1 MSMDYG
7 HRKKR
12 RMSAGA
18 KLAFGGGIAVCLAV
32 AGYFGVASFLRDREH
47 NVSDAQE
54 YNASGPPCPTVT
66 AAELAANGP
75 ALRHAFDFDDIHLAY
90 AFGET
95 DCAMVADHGGLG
107 LAKYAICHFTSAG
120 SLKVTAGKTEAIF
133 RPGLGKP
140 AAIIYR
146 KGQISCVLTPKEK
159 AD

>member
-12 RMSAGA
+12 RMSSGM
-18 KLAFGGGIAVCLAV
+18 KLALGGGIVVCLAI
-32 AGYFGVASFLRDREH
+32 AGYFLTASFLNDRSH
-47 NVSDAQE
+47 NIDDAQA
-54 YNASGPPCPTVT
+54 YNASGPPCPVVT
-66 AAELAANGP
+66 PADLAANGP
-75 ALRHAFDFDDIHLAY
+75 APRHIFDFDDIHLAY

-120 SLKVTAGKTEAIF
+120 SLQVTAGKTDVIF

-146 KGQISCVLTPKEK
+146 KGQVSCVLTPKEK
-159 AD
+159 E

>member
-12 RMSAGA
+12 RMSSGMKMA
-18 KLAFGGGIAVCLAV
+18 LGGGVVVCLAV
-32 AGYFGVASFLRDREH
+32 VVYFASVSFLDDRAH
-47 NVSDAQE
+47 NIEDARA
-54 YNASGPPCPTVT
+54 YNAEGPPCPVAT

-75 ALRHAFDFDDIHLAY
+75 ALRHNFDFDDLHLAY

-107 LAKYAICHFTSAG
+107 LAKYPICHFTSAG
-120 SLKVTAGKTEAIF
+120 SLRATVGKTDAIF

-146 KGQISCVLTPKEK
+146 KGQVSCVLTPKEK
-159 AD
+159 D

>member
-12 RMSAGA
+12 RMSSGMKMA
-18 KLAFGGGIAVCLAV
+18 LVGGIVICLAI
-32 AGYFGVASFLRDREH
+32 AGYFGSASFLNDRAH
-47 NVSDAQE
+47 NIDDAKA
-54 YNASGPPCPTVT
+54 YNAEGPPCPVVT
-66 AAELAANGP
+66 HADLAANGP
-75 ALRHAFDFDDIHLAY
+75 ALRHNFDFDDIHLAY

-107 LAKYAICHFTSAG
+107 LAKYPICHFTSAG
-120 SLKVTAGKTEAIF
+120 SLEVTVGKTDAIF

-146 KGQISCVLTPKEK
+146 KGQVSCVLTPKEK
-159 AD
+159 D